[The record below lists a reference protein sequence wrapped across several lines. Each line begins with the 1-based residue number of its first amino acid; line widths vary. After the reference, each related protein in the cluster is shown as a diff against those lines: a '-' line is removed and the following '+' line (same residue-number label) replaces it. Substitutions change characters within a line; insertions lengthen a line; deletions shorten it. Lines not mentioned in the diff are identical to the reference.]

1 MSGNGVIVKAAIA
14 LLILWAAVWGVSK
27 FVGGMKPTPEKTI
40 AFLEENNLAEI
51 EDPEQRKQVLAE
63 LADMLNGMD
72 GTQVEEFQKEV
83 FGDPEAENID
93 GRRNQFFE
101 SLSSEEQWYFMERRI
116 GRAFDQ
122 MMTAFNDMDRDERK
136 KVVDQTLRRMRND
149 QSEDRQALERLERRD
164 RDMFEKISS
173 EGFRAY
179 YEKANVETKMDLAP
193 VLEEMQKHLGGGLGP
208 R

>member
-1 MSGNGVIVKAAIA
+1 MSANGVIIKAAIA
-14 LLILWAAVWGVSK
+14 LLIVWAAVWGVSK

-40 AFLEENNLAEI
+40 AFLEKNDLAEI

-72 GTQVEEFQKEV
+72 GTQVQDFQEQV
-83 FGDPEAENID
+83 FGDPEAENAG

-101 SLSSEEQWYFMERRI
+101 NLSPDEQWYFMERRI

-122 MMTAFNDMDRDERK
+122 MMVAFNDMDRDERK

-149 QSEDRQALERLERRD
+149 QSEDRQALERLEGRD
-164 RDMFEKISS
+164 REMFEKISN

-179 YEKANVETKMDLAP
+179 YEEASAETKMDLAP
-193 VLEEMQKHLGGGLGP
+193 VLEEMQKHLGGGRGP

>member
-1 MSGNGVIVKAAIA
+1 MSGNGVFIKAAIV
-14 LLILWAAVWGVSK
+14 LLVLWSAVWGVSK
-27 FVGGMKPTPEKTI
+27 IAGGMKPTPEKTI
-40 AFLEENNLAEI
+40 AFLEKNDLAEI
-51 EDPEQRKQVLAE
+51 EDPEQRKQVLGE

-72 GTQVEEFQKEV
+72 GAQVQDFQKQV
-83 FGDPEAENID
+83 FGDPEAENIED
-93 GRRNQFFE
+93 RRNQFFDN
-101 SLSSEEQWYFMERRI
+101 LSPDEQWYFMERRI

-149 QSEDRQALERLERRD
+149 QSEDRQALERLEGRD
-164 RDMFEKISS
+164 REMFEKISN

-179 YEKANVETKMDLAP
+179 YEEASAETKMDLAP
-193 VLEEMQKHLGGGLGP
+193 VLEEMQKHLGGGRGP

>member
-1 MSGNGVIVKAAIA
+1 MSANGVFIKAAIA

-27 FVGGMKPTPEKTI
+27 FVGGMKPTPQKTI
-40 AFLEENNLAEI
+40 AFLEKNDLDEI
-51 EDPEQRKQVLAE
+51 DDPEQRKQVLGE

-83 FGDPEAENID
+83 FGDPEAENAD
-93 GRRNQFFE
+93 SRRNQFFE
-101 SLSSEEQWYFMERRI
+101 NLSPDEQWYFMERRI

-149 QSEDRQALERLERRD
+149 QSEDRQALRRLENRD
-164 RDMFEKISS
+164 REMFEKIST

-179 YEKANVETKMDLAP
+179 YEEASAETKMDLAP
-193 VLEEMQKHLGGGLGP
+193 VLEEMQKHIGGGRGP